1 MLRCTKEI
9 YYNIEIWICIFL
21 TCILLLGNFIKCSVE
36 TMFFFSLHLLYNGF
50 INSVIVESH
59 FRFLFDIKKRKEKT
73 IERSGNNNTLQN
85 RNENA
90 YKKSPPPSIL
100 RMLSHNYKSL
110 GFCTSAR

>member
-1 MLRCTKEI
+1 MHKR
-9 YYNIEIWICIFL
+9 NIL
-21 TCILLLGNFIKCSVE
+21 QYRNLDMHILDLYIATWKLHKMQRRNNV
-36 TMFFFSLHLLYNGF
+36 FFSSSLHLLYNGF

-90 YKKSPPPSIL
+90 YKKSPPPVDS
-100 RMLSHNYKSL
+100 
-110 GFCTSAR
+110 